1 MIAALLLALQAAPAV
16 PQSFSILAD
25 DCAAARSA
33 DDQIVVCGRNGTPSP
48 RLPLP
53 DERPPPDSPR
63 QPTGDPRAGLENA
76 GAGACAFQ
84 GCQVGVML
92 PIIPVAKAGVDA
104 IRRALAPKVDKSKR
118 VAIDLDAAPS
128 SLEGRLQP

>member
-1 MIAALLLALQAAPAV
+1 MIVPLLLALQAAPAV
-16 PQSFSILAD
+16 PQRFSILAD
-25 DCAAARSA
+25 DCAAPRSA
-33 DDQIVVCGRNGTPSP
+33 DDQIVVCGRNGPPAP

-53 DERPPPDSPR
+53 DERPPPDIPR

-76 GAGACAFQ
+76 NNGACAFR

-118 VAIDLDAAPS
+118 VAIDLDSAPS
-128 SLEGRLQP
+128 SLEGRLRP

>member
-1 MIAALLLALQAAPAV
+1 MILALLLAAQAAPTV
-16 PQSFSILAD
+16 PQRFSILAN
-25 DCAAARSA
+25 DCATPRSA
-33 DDQIVVCGRNGTPSP
+33 DDQIVVCGRNGGLPP

-53 DERPPPDSPR
+53 DERPPPDIPR

-76 GAGACAFQ
+76 GRGACASQ

-92 PIIPVAKAGVDA
+92 PVIPVARAGVDA
-104 IRRALAPKVDKSKR
+104 IRRALAPKPDKSKR
-118 VAIDLDAAPS
+118 VAIDLDGAPS